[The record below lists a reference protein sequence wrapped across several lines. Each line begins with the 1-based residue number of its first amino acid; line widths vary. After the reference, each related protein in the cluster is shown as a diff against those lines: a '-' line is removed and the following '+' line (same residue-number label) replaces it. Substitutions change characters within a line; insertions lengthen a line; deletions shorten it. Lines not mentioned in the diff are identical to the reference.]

1 MGAPCGCWDIA
12 MGFGKSPVTSS
23 VRKFAHMAGLASSLR
38 AVGTTR
44 FSFNFQR
51 GVTATLQMIK
61 MFSFQSKVEVTNFV

>member
-1 MGAPCGCWDIA
+1 
-12 MGFGKSPVTSS
+12 
-23 VRKFAHMAGLASSLR
+23 MAGLASSLR